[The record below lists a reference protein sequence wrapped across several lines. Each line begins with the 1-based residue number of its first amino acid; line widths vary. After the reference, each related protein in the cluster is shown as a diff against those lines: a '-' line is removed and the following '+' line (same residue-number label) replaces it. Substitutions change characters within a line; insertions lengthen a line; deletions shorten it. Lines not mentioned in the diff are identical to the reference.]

1 MAHIKIARSDTPD
14 IHVWETLQKEA
25 TNLAQKE
32 KALSSLLHTKILVQ
46 ETFCRAL
53 AGHMAETLSTAD
65 LPALHLS
72 KTIMSVYNE
81 NADAVDAAALD
92 LIAVYE
98 RDPACKTLV
107 QAFLYFKGFLALQTH
122 RIAHALYNDGRD
134 LLAFHLQS
142 RSSELFGVD
151 INPAARIGAGIM
163 FDHATGIVIGE
174 TAVVG
179 NDCSIL
185 HGVTLGGT
193 GKESE
198 DRHPKIGERVMI
210 GAGAKVLGNIKIGD
224 MARIA
229 AGSVVL
235 KDVDSK
241 CTVAGVPAKAVG
253 GPCCDNPAGA
263 MSQTFEA
270 DTEYNI

>member
-1 MAHIKIARSDTPD
+1 MAHIKIARSDSPD
-14 IHVWETLQKEA
+14 VGVWETLQKEA
-25 TNLAQKE
+25 TDLALKE

-53 AGHMAETLSTAD
+53 AGHLAESLSTSG

-72 KTIMSVYNE
+72 KTIMAVYTDNP
-81 NADAVDAAALD
+81 DAVEAAALD

-98 RDPACKTLV
+98 RDPACKTFI
-107 QAFLYFKGFLALQTH
+107 QGFLYFKGFLALQTH
-122 RIAHALYNDGRD
+122 RIAHALYKDGRE
-134 LLAFHLQS
+134 LMAFHLQS

-151 INPAARIGAGIM
+151 INPAARIGSGIM

-174 TAVVG
+174 TAVIG

-193 GKESE
+193 GKDSE

-235 KDVDSK
+235 DEVASQ
-241 CTVAGVPAKAVG
+241 CTVAGVPAKVVG
-253 GPCCDNPAGA
+253 GPCCDNPAGS

-270 DTEYNI
+270 EADYNI

>member
-1 MAHIKIARSDTPD
+1 MTHIKIARSDSPD
-14 IHVWETLQKEA
+14 VVVWETLQKEA
-25 TNLAQKE
+25 TDLAQKE

-53 AGHMAETLSTAD
+53 AAHLAESLSTAE

-72 KTIMSVYNE
+72 KTIMAVYNE
-81 NADAVDAAALD
+81 NPGAVEAAAQD

-98 RDPACKTLV
+98 RDPACKTSI

-122 RIAHALYNDGRD
+122 RIAHALYQAGRE
-134 LLAFHLQS
+134 LMAFHLQS

-193 GKESE
+193 GKDSE
-198 DRHPKIGERVMI
+198 DRHPKIGDRVLI

-241 CTVAGVPAKAVG
+241 CTVAGVPAKPVG

-263 MSQTFEA
+263 MSQMFD

>member
-1 MAHIKIARSDTPD
+1 MAQIKIARSDSPD
-14 IHVWETLQKEA
+14 VAVWDALQKEA
-25 TNLAQKE
+25 STLSQKE

-53 AGHMAETLSTAD
+53 AGHMAESLSTAD

-72 KTIMSVYNE
+72 KTIMSVYNDNPE
-81 NADAVDAAALD
+81 IVEFAALD
-92 LIAVYE
+92 LMAIYE
-98 RDPACKTLV
+98 RDPACKTYV

-122 RIAHALYNDGRD
+122 RIAHALYNDGRE

-142 RSSELFGVD
+142 RSSELYGVD
-151 INPAARIGAGIM
+151 INPAARIGSGIM

-193 GKESE
+193 GKDSE
-198 DRHPKIGERVMI
+198 DRHPKIGKRVLI
-210 GAGAKVLGNIKIGD
+210 GAGAKVLGNINVGD

-235 KDVDSK
+235 KDVMSQ
-241 CTVAGVPAKAVG
+241 CTVAGVPAKPVG

-263 MSQTFEA
+263 MSQMFDE

>member
-1 MAHIKIARSDTPD
+1 MAQIKIARSGSPD
-14 IHVWETLQKEA
+14 VEVWETLQKEA
-25 TNLAQKE
+25 ASLAQKE

-53 AGHMAETLSTAD
+53 AGHLAESLSTAD

-72 KTIMSVYNE
+72 KTIMSVYEE
-81 NADAVDAAALD
+81 NPDAVEAAARD
-92 LIAVYE
+92 LIAVYD
-98 RDPACKTLV
+98 RDPACKTFI

-122 RIAHALYNDGRD
+122 RIAHALYKDGRE

-142 RSSELFGVD
+142 RSSELYGVD
-151 INPAARIGAGIM
+151 INPAARIGSGIM

-179 NDCSIL
+179 DDCSIL

-210 GAGAKVLGNIKIGD
+210 GAGAKILGNIKIGD

-235 KDVDSK
+235 KDVPSK

-263 MSQTFEA
+263 MSQTF
-270 DTEYNI
+270 DDNSK